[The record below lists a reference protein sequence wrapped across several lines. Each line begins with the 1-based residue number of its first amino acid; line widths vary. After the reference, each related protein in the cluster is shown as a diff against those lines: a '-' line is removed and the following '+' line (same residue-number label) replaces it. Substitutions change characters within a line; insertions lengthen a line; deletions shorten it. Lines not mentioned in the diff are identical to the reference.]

1 MNIRHIYFAVAVLA
15 AGFAVVGCREAWQS
29 AGNGAAAT
37 ICRTDALFNVLPQ
50 TCVPVM
56 PDDTL
61 RAARGENAVA
71 QFVIDARED
80 LSGLTAEVKIKGESL
95 WRGDIK
101 GVSLGSGKT
110 EGTSSG
116 IGKAEGASLGI
127 GKSARKMSRSAVCG
141 WVHFVRSSHH
151 YKFGAPDS
159 LLSPTGLFPD
169 PIITDS
175 TETVPAGG
183 RALLTVDIP
192 VTEDIAPGVYTGR
205 AVVRGNGGGVR
216 LEQEFTLKVYP
227 AVLPQEQGLSVTN
240 WFFPDKFPFMNGGKD
255 VEKYGPEYWECYKS
269 LVKTA
274 EAYGQN
280 VWIIYENARPLLK
293 DGKLCFDFTDFD
305 TQAEFLLANVNVRMI
320 EGQHIATRAHNRWA
334 DPFWVEVS
342 LPDADGKELVQQRL
356 PYDAPE
362 VREYLTAYF
371 SALDAHLKS
380 KKLPDGRSWSDIYV
394 QHIADEP
401 VNENFRTWETL
412 ASIAKEAAPGL
423 KIIEAYRAESY
434 NPELIDIIVPQL
446 DELSWKSYETVPEN
460 HQCWIYTCMYPRW
473 NYANRF
479 VTLPLIKT
487 RLLHWLNFHY
497 DSPGYL
503 HWGFNYWGE
512 NGDPFGDVSAP
523 VNDWPGGDAYIVYP
537 GFRKVYPSIRLT
549 AMRDGIRDYDLLRL
563 VESLHP
569 GKGRELVGKIILG
582 YDSYDTSVAQFR
594 EVRRQL
600 LELASGMRQEE
611 QSEEPQPVDG
621 RAAVCGT
628 PGNCPS
634 PKECYEIEDHGT
646 YSVLRQEGGSELGFS
661 PSSGLKILHQDGFAF
676 KDHNHN
682 GRLDRYEDWR
692 LSPEERAADLA
703 SGLPVEKIAG
713 LMLYSMH
720 QAVPTDSVGFWSSTY
735 NGTTL
740 SRSGLPHSALSDKQK
755 KFLDEDNLRAVLVVR
770 VESPAIAAE
779 WNNNLQSFTERLD
792 FGIPVNISS
801 DPRHETK
808 AWAEF
813 NAGAGGQISLWPT
826 SIGLAATF
834 DPEAVRRFGEIASR
848 EYRAMG
854 MATALSPQ
862 IDLGTEPRW
871 CRYGGTF
878 GEDPELDTDMA
889 RAYIDGFQTSE
900 GEREIAGGWGYESV
914 NCMVKHWPGGGP
926 EEAGRDS
933 HYSYGKF
940 AVYPGGNFA
949 RHLAPFLNGAF
960 KLDGKTGK
968 AAAVMPFYTISYG
981 IDPSGR
987 NVGNNYSKY
996 IVGDLLRDKYGYD
1009 GVACTDWAVTH
1020 DYSKVEEADGKCW
1033 GAELLSVAERHYE
1046 VLKAGV
1052 DQFGGNNDKGPVL
1065 EAYRMWTEEY
1075 GEASARARFEMS
1087 ARRLLLNMFR
1097 TGLFENPYTDPAF
1110 AEKTVGCAE
1119 YMSEGF
1125 DTQKKSVVM
1134 LKNRG
1139 GILPVVGRKKVYI
1152 PETSESVHID
1162 RQTIEKYFDVADNAA
1177 DADFAVAVI
1186 GEPQGG
1192 TGYSVA
1198 DRKAGGNGYVPI
1210 SLQYGEYTAS
1220 AAREHSIAGGD
1231 PLEAS
1236 ADRSYRGKTVTTAN
1250 AADAAAV
1257 ARTKAELGEKP
1268 LVTVVYATKP
1278 FVPAEIEPH
1287 SDALFVAFGVQY
1299 QAVFEIISGVSEPS
1313 AMLPMQ
1319 LPANMETVELQD
1331 EDRFGDMECYRD
1343 SEGNLYDFAFGLGW
1357 NGQVKD
1363 WRYRK
1368 YHR

>member
-1 MNIRHIYFAVAVLA
+1 MKHIRFVTVLVAGLVA
-15 AGFAVVGCREAWQS
+15 IGCQEKP
-29 AGNGAAAT
+29 AGNRAVAT
-37 ICRTDALFNVLPQ
+37 ICQTDALFNVLPQ

-61 RAARGENAVA
+61 RVARGENAVA

-80 LSGLTAEVKIKGESL
+80 LADLSAGVKIKGESL
-95 WRGDIK
+95 GLR
-101 GVSLGSGKT
+101 
-110 EGTSSG
+110 
-116 IGKAEGASLGI
+116 
-127 GKSARKMSRSAVCG
+127 KSARKMSRSALCG

-159 LLSPTGLFPD
+159 LVSPTGLFPD

-175 TETVPAGG
+175 TETLPAGG
-183 RALLTVDIP
+183 RALLNVDIP
-192 VTEDIAPGVYTGR
+192 IPEDIAPGIYTGKMT
-205 AVVRGNGGGVR
+205 VRGNGGKVR
-216 LEQEFTLKVYP
+216 LEKEFMLKVYP
-227 AVLPQEQGLSVTN
+227 AVLPEQSLSVTN
-240 WFFPDKFPFMNGGKD
+240 WFFPDKFHFMNGGEN
-255 VEKYGPEYWECYKS
+255 VEKYSAVYWKCYKS

-280 VWIIYENARPLLK
+280 VWIIYENAKPQLK
-293 DGKLCFDFTDFD
+293 DSKLCFDFTDFD
-305 TQAEFLLANVNVRMI
+305 AQAEFLLANVNVRMI
-320 EGQHIATRAHNRWA
+320 EGQHIATRYNNRWT

-342 LPDADGKELVQQRL
+342 LPDTDGKKLVQQRL

-362 VREYLTAYF
+362 VKEYLTAYF
-371 SALDAHLKS
+371 SALGAHLKS

-401 VNENFRTWETL
+401 VNENLRTWETL

-423 KIIEAYRAESY
+423 RIIEAYRAESY
-434 NPELIDIIVPQL
+434 DPKLIDIVVPQL
-446 DELSWKSYETVPEN
+446 DELSWENYETVPEG
-460 HQCWIYTCMYPRW
+460 HQCWFYTCMYPRG

-479 VTLPLIKT
+479 VTFPLIKT
-487 RLLHWLNFHY
+487 RLLHWLNFRY

-537 GFRKVYPSIRLT
+537 GFSKVYPSIRLT
-549 AMRDGIRDYDLLRL
+549 AMREGIRDYDLLSL

-569 GKGRELVGKIILG
+569 GKGRELVAKIILG

-594 EVRRQL
+594 TVRRRL
-600 LELASGMRQEE
+600 LELASGMQSKEW
-611 QSEEPQPVDG
+611 QSEGLNPAEEC
-621 RAAVCGT
+621 ACVCETLGT
-628 PGNCPS
+628 AQSCQQHRFVVEN
-634 PKECYEIEDHGT
+634 HGA
-646 YSVLRQEGGSELGFS
+646 YSVLKQEGGSELGFS
-661 PSSGLKILHQDGFAF
+661 PSSGIKILYQDGFAF

-692 LSPEERAADLA
+692 LTPEERAADLA
-703 SGLPVEKIAG
+703 SGLPIEKIAG
-713 LMLYSMH
+713 LMLYSKH

-740 SRSGLPHSALSDKQK
+740 NRSGLPHSALSDKQK

-779 WNNNLQSFTERLD
+779 WNNNLQSFTEGLD

-826 SIGLAATF
+826 SLGLAATF
-834 DPEAVRRFGEIASR
+834 DPETVRRFGEIASK

-854 MATALSPQ
+854 IATALSPQ
-862 IDLGTEPRW
+862 IDLATEPRW
-871 CRYGGTF
+871 CRFGGTF

-900 GEREIAGGWGYESV
+900 GKSEIAGGWGYESV

-949 RHLAPFLNGAF
+949 IHLRPFLEGAF
-960 KLDGKTGK
+960 RLDGKTSQ

-981 IDPSGR
+981 IDPSGH

-996 IVGDLLRDKYGYD
+996 IVSDLLRDKYGYD

-1020 DYSKVEEADGKCW
+1020 DYHNVEEAEGKCW
-1033 GAELLSVAERHYE
+1033 GAELLTEAERHYE
-1046 VLKAGV
+1046 ILKAGV
-1052 DQFGGNNDKGPVL
+1052 DQYGGNNDKEPVL
-1065 EAYRMWTEEY
+1065 EAYRMWAEEY
-1075 GEASARARFEMS
+1075 GESSARARFEKS

-1097 TGLFENPYTDPAF
+1097 TGLLENPYTDPAM
-1110 AEKTVGCAE
+1110 ADKTVGCAE
-1119 YMSEGF
+1119 YMAEGF
-1125 DTQKKSVVM
+1125 NTQKKSVVM
-1134 LKNRG
+1134 LKNRDG
-1139 GILPVVGRKKVYI
+1139 VLPVEGRKKVYI
-1152 PETSESVHID
+1152 PETSESGHID
-1162 RQTIEKYFDVADNAA
+1162 LKSVEKYFDVADNAS

-1192 TGYSVA
+1192 TGYSIE
-1198 DRKAGGNGYVPI
+1198 DRRAGGNGYVPI

-1231 PLEAS
+1231 PLETS
-1236 ADRSYRGKTVTTAN
+1236 LDRSYRGKTVTTAN
-1250 AADAAAV
+1250 AMDAIV
-1257 ARTKAELGEKP
+1257 VVRTKEELAGKP
-1268 LVTVVYATKP
+1268 LVTVIYATKP
-1278 FVPAEIEPH
+1278 FVPAEIEPY
-1287 SDALFVAFGVQY
+1287 SDALFVVFGVQY

-1319 LPANMETVELQD
+1319 LPINMETVECQD

-1343 SEGNLYDFAFGLGW
+1343 SEGNDYDFAFGLGW
-1357 NGQVKD
+1357 SGQIKD

>member
-1 MNIRHIYFAVAVLA
+1 MA
-15 AGFAVVGCREAWQS
+15 VGCREKSADQS
-29 AGNGAAAT
+29 SGREAGNRVAT
-37 ICRTDALFNVLPQ
+37 ICQTDALFNVLPR

-61 RAARGENAVA
+61 RAARGENAVT
-71 QFVIDARED
+71 QFVIDAREE
-80 LSGLTAEVKIKGESL
+80 LTGLTAEVEIKGGN
-95 WRGDIK
+95 R
-101 GVSLGSGKT
+101 
-110 EGTSSG
+110 
-116 IGKAEGASLGI
+116 
-127 GKSARKMSRSAVCG
+127 KSARKMSRSAVCG

-175 TETVPAGG
+175 TETIPAGG

-192 VTEDIAPGVYTGR
+192 VPEDIEPGVYTGK
-205 AVVRGNGGGVR
+205 ATVSGDGGKVR
-216 LEQEFTLKVYP
+216 LEKEFILRVYP
-227 AVLPQEQGLSVTN
+227 AVLLQEQGLSVTN

-255 VEKYGPEYWECYKS
+255 VEKYGPEYWECYKA
-269 LVKTA
+269 LVQTA

-280 VWIIYENARPLLK
+280 VWIIYEGAKPFLK
-293 DGKLCFDFTDFD
+293 DGRLSFDFTDFD
-305 TQAEFLLANVNVRMI
+305 AQAEFLLANLNVRMI
-320 EGQHIATRAHNRWA
+320 EGQHIAARSHNRWT

-342 LPDADGKELVQQRL
+342 LPDRNGEKLVQQRL
-356 PYDAPE
+356 PYDSPE
-362 VREYLTAYF
+362 VKEYLTAYF

-380 KKLPDGRSWSDIYV
+380 KKLADGRSWSDIYV

-401 VNENFRTWETL
+401 VNENLSTWETL
-412 ASIAKEAAPGL
+412 ASIAKAAAPGL
-423 KIIEAYRAESY
+423 RIIEAYRAESY

-446 DELSWKSYETVPEN
+446 DELSWNSCETVPEN

-473 NYANRF
+473 SYANRF

-487 RLLHWLNFHY
+487 RLLHWLNFRY

-549 AMRDGIRDYDLLRL
+549 AMRDGIRDYDLLSL
-563 VESLHP
+563 VERLHP
-569 GKGRELVGKIILG
+569 GKGRELVGRIILD

-594 EVRRQL
+594 AVRRQL
-600 LELASGMRQEE
+600 LELAS
-611 QSEEPQPVDG
+611 
-621 RAAVCGT
+621 ACGT
-628 PGNCPS
+628 CGTCDTSGISETSGSPGPAS
-634 PKECYEIEDHGT
+634 ERQRFDIEDHGT

-661 PSSGLKILHQDGFAF
+661 PSSGLKILYQDGFAF

-692 LSPEERAADLA
+692 LTPAERAADLA

-740 SRSGLPHSALSDKQK
+740 NRSGLPHSALSDKQK
-755 KFLDEDNLRAVLVVR
+755 RFLDEDNLRAVLVVR

-779 WNNNLQSFTERLD
+779 WNNNLQNFTEGLD

-834 DPEAVRRFGEIASR
+834 DPETVRRFGEIASR

-862 IDLGTEPRW
+862 IDLATEPRW
-871 CRYGGTF
+871 CRFGGTF
-878 GEDPELDTDMA
+878 GEDPVLDTDLA

-900 GEREIAGGWGYESV
+900 DEREIARGWGYESV

-940 AVYPGGNFA
+940 AIYPGGNFA
-949 RHLAPFLNGAF
+949 AHLAPFLNGAF
-960 KLDGKTGK
+960 HLDGKTGQ

-1009 GVACTDWAVTH
+1009 GVVCTDWAVTH
-1020 DYSKVEEADGKCW
+1020 DYHKVEEADGKCW
-1033 GAELLSVAERHYE
+1033 GAELLTEAERHYE

-1052 DQFGGNNDKGPVL
+1052 DQYGGNNDKEPVL

-1075 GEASARARFEMS
+1075 GEASARARFEKS
-1087 ARRLLLNMFR
+1087 ARRLLMNMFR
-1097 TGLFENPYTDPAF
+1097 TGLFENPYTDPAV
-1110 AEKTVGCAE
+1110 ADRTVGCAE
-1119 YMSEGF
+1119 YMAEGF

-1139 GILPVVGRKKVYI
+1139 DVLPVEGRKKVYI
-1152 PETSESVHID
+1152 PETSESGHID
-1162 RQTIEKYFDVADNAA
+1162 PQTIEKYFDVADNAA

-1192 TGYSVA
+1192 TGYRVE
-1198 DRKAGGNGYVPI
+1198 DRNAGGNGYVPI

-1236 ADRSYRGKTVTTAN
+1236 SDRGYRGKTVTTAN
-1250 AADAAAV
+1250 ASDARAV

-1299 QAVFEIISGVSEPS
+1299 QAVFELISGVSEPS

-1319 LPANMETVELQD
+1319 LPANMETVERQD

-1343 SEGNLYDFAFGLGW
+1343 SEGQLYDFAFGLGW
-1357 NGQVKD
+1357 SGRIKD
-1363 WRYRK
+1363 WRYSR